1 MKLLT
6 VLLLIAVSP
15 AIVHAQLGLKAGLN
29 FTNVTNVSTVN
40 NQSSS
45 GFNVGIFYTTPY
57 TKIMG
62 SKTELVFSRQ
72 GYNYETS
79 SVSGK
84 ANLDYIMLPTYM
96 CINITKY
103 FQIQLGMQF
112 GYLMNAN
119 VDSTQKNPLGS
130 AGLPASTSGEV
141 SGALNYYNRFSYSLG
156 GGVEVHP
163 YKGILVGARMNVSM
177 TNLYKIPDV
186 TTLSTSTMNTSPSFI
201 PDLNIKSNLFQIYL
215 GWKFG
220 H

>member
-1 MKLLT
+1 MKSL
-6 VLLLIAVSP
+6 VILLIISSP
-15 AIVHAQLGLKAGLN
+15 VFVHAQLGVKAGLN
-29 FTNVTNVSTVN
+29 FTDVTNVSSVN

-57 TKIMG
+57 THVIG

-79 SVSGK
+79 SVTGK
-84 ANLDYIMLPTYM
+84 VNLDYIMLPTYM

-112 GYLMNAN
+112 GYLLSANA
-119 VDSTQKNPLGS
+119 DSANKSNAGNTGPLNS
-130 AGLPASTSGEV
+130 ALS
-141 SGALNYYNRFSYSLG
+141 YYNRFSYSLG

-163 YKGILVGARMNVSM
+163 YKGILVGARMNVSL
-177 TNLYKIPDV
+177 TDLYKVPDV
-186 TTLSTSTMNTSPSFI
+186 TSMTALTTTMQTPPSFI
-201 PDLNIKSNLFQIYL
+201 PEVNIKSNLFQIYV

-220 H
+220 K

>member
-1 MKLLT
+1 MKLRTL
-6 VLLLIAVSP
+6 LLLIIISP
-15 AIVHAQLGLKAGLN
+15 AIVNAQLGLKAGLN
-29 FTNVTNVSTVN
+29 FTNVTNVSSVN

-45 GFNVGIFYTTPY
+45 GFNAGIFYSTPY
-57 TKIMG
+57 NKVLG

-72 GYNYETS
+72 GYNYETGA
-79 SVSGK
+79 VTGK
-84 ANLDYIMLPTYM
+84 VNLDYIMLPTYM

-119 VDSTQKNPLGS
+119 ADSVNKNS
-130 AGLPASTSGEV
+130 AGIPGTPGSIN
-141 SGALNYYNRFSYSLG
+141 GAMSFYNRFSYSIG

-163 YKGILVGARMNVSM
+163 YKGMLVGARLNVSL
-177 TNLYKIPDV
+177 TNLYKMPDMN
-186 TTLSTSTMNTSPSFI
+186 TLTTMNTQPSYI
-201 PDLNIKSNLFQIYL
+201 PEVNIKSNLLQIYI

>member
-6 VLLLIAVSP
+6 SLLLIIVLP
-15 AIVHAQLGLKAGLN
+15 AIVNAQLGIKTGLN
-29 FTNVTNVSTVN
+29 FTDVTNVSSVN

-45 GFNVGIFYTTPY
+45 GFNVGIFYATPY
-57 TKIMG
+57 KNILG

-72 GYNYETS
+72 GYNYETGT
-79 SVSGK
+79 VSGK

-119 VDSTQKNPLGS
+119 VDSTNKNS
-130 AGLPASTSGEV
+130 AGLPGSV
-141 SGALNYYNRFSYSLG
+141 SGALSYYNRFSYSVG

-163 YKGILVGARMNVSM
+163 YKGLLVGARLNVGL
-177 TNLYKIPDV
+177 TNLYKMPDV
-186 TTLSTSTMNTSPSFI
+186 STLTSMTTMNTTPSFI
-201 PDLNIKSNLFQIYL
+201 PEVNMKSNLLQIYL

>member
-1 MKLLT
+1 MKLFT
-6 VLLLIAVSP
+6 SLLLIIVSP
-15 AIVHAQLGLKAGLN
+15 AIVNAQLGVKAGLN
-29 FTNVTNVSTVN
+29 FTNVTNVSSVN

-45 GFNVGIFYTTPY
+45 GFNAGIFYTTPY
-57 TKIMG
+57 TRVIG

-72 GYNYETS
+72 GYNYETGA
-79 SVSGK
+79 VTGK
-84 ANLDYIMLPTYM
+84 VNLDYIMLPTYM

-119 VDSTQKNPLGS
+119 VDSTNKNNAGVPGS
-130 AGLPASTSGEV
+130 V
-141 SGALNYYNRFSYSLG
+141 SGALSFYNRFSYSIG

-163 YKGILVGARMNVSM
+163 FKGMLIGARLNVGL
-177 TNLYKIPDV
+177 TNLYKVPDV
-186 TTLSTSTMNTSPSFI
+186 TSLTSMTTMNTTPSFI
-201 PDLNIKSNLFQIYL
+201 PDVNIKSNLLQIYL

>member
-6 VLLLIAVSP
+6 SLLLIIISP
-15 AIVHAQLGLKAGLN
+15 AIVNAQLGIKAGLN
-29 FTNVTNVSTVN
+29 FTDVTNVSSVN

-45 GFNVGIFYTTPY
+45 GFNVGIFYATPY
-57 TKIMG
+57 KNILG

-72 GYNYETS
+72 GYNYETGT
-79 SVSGK
+79 VSGK

-112 GYLMNAN
+112 GYLMSAN
-119 VDSTQKNPLGS
+119 VDSTNKNS
-130 AGLPASTSGEV
+130 AGLPGSV
-141 SGALNYYNRFSYSLG
+141 SSALSYYNRFSYSIG

-163 YKGILVGARMNVSM
+163 YKGLLVGARMNVGL
-177 TNLYKIPDV
+177 TNLYKVPDASSMASM
-186 TTLSTSTMNTSPSFI
+186 TTTPSFM
-201 PDLNIKSNLFQIYL
+201 PEVNMKSNLLQIYL

>member
-1 MKLLT
+1 
-6 VLLLIAVSP
+6 VFVQ
-15 AIVHAQLGLKAGLN
+15 AQLGVKAGLN
-29 FTNVTNVSTVN
+29 FTDVTNVSSVN

-57 TKIMG
+57 TSVIG

-79 SVSGK
+79 SVTGK
-84 ANLDYIMLPTYM
+84 VNLDYIMLPTYM

-119 VDSTQKNPLGS
+119 ADSANKSN
-130 AGLPASTSGEV
+130 AGNT
-141 SGALNYYNRFSYSLG
+141 GALNSALSYYNRFSYSLG

-163 YKGILVGARMNVSM
+163 YKGILVGARMNVSL
-177 TNLYKIPDV
+177 TDLYKVPDV
-186 TTLSTSTMNTSPSFI
+186 TSVTALTTMMQTPPSFI
-201 PDLNIKSNLFQIYL
+201 PEVNIKSNLFQIYV

-220 H
+220 K